1 MPLYRLQYNISS
13 ALFATGIQHTGKI
26 AQKSCHRI
34 KAVTA
39 FIVTGI
45 RFSGLCLS
53 LFVRFLQRL
62 FITIQNDLLDIFSC

>member
-1 MPLYRLQYNISS
+1 MPLCCFQYNISS

-45 RFSGLCLS
+45 RFFRS
-53 LFVRFLQRL
+53 LPKPLRPVPAVPVH
-62 FITIQNDLLDIFSC
+62 NDPK

>member
-13 ALFATGIQHTGKI
+13 DLFATGIQYTGKI
-26 AQKSCHRI
+26 AHKKSCHRI

-45 RFSGLCLS
+45 RFFRS
-53 LFVRFLQRL
+53 LPKPLRPVPAAPVH
-62 FITIQNDLLDIFSC
+62 NDPE